1 MVDLGAW
8 LREEYRIPGAILP
21 DEEPLSERDGNWV
34 PGFQPETV

>member
-21 DEEPLSERDGNWV
+21 DEEPLSERDGN
-34 PGFQPETV
+34 